1 MECPLSF
8 ETFYYVYNSTD
19 LISVSAYFHLMCI
32 FISVTIFIY
41 VTLDHKTSHKINF
54 FLKSEIYFPLI
65 YDLLGYGNIWPRFNY
80 LKIWNLRV
88 QKKSNIKKIAFKG
101 VQIKSLAMHITN
113 PKLSFNIFT
122 VGHLQK
128 ISSCNMIFI

>member
-41 VTLDHKTSHKINF
+41 VTLDHKTSHKIIF
-54 FLKSEIYFPLI
+54 FKKRDLFSIDIWFVRIRQYLAEIQLFENLESE
-65 YDLLGYGNIWPRFNY
+65 GA
-80 LKIWNLRV
+80 
-88 QKKSNIKKIAFKG
+88 KKSNIKKIAFKG

-128 ISSCNMIFI
+128 ISSWNMIFI